1 MEINIKKEY
10 FKYIENYYDI
20 DFTKIEFN
28 KRYEVEGKLWEL
40 WLVVESLKKQE
51 LKVNELTIS
60 QKLDLL
66 SELGDFL
73 LKNKLIMWFLDKVDK
88 IKAMI

>member
-66 SELGDFL
+66 SGLGDFL

>member
-20 DFTKIEFN
+20 DFKTIEFS

-51 LKVNELTIS
+51 LKKNELITEE
-60 QKLDLL
+60 KLYLL
-66 SELGDFL
+66 QNFNDYLV
-73 LKNKLIMWFLDKVDK
+73 KIKLIEWFLNKINT
-88 IKAMI
+88 IKASL

>member
-40 WLVVESLKKQE
+40 WLVVENLKKQE

-66 SELGDFL
+66 SGLGDFL

-88 IKAMI
+88 IKAVI

>member
-10 FKYIENYYDI
+10 FKYIENCYDI
-20 DFTKIEFN
+20 DFIKIEFS

-60 QKLDLL
+60 QKLNLL
-66 SELGDFL
+66 SGLGDFL

>member
-1 MEINIKKEY
+1 MDIKKEY
-10 FKYIENYYDI
+10 FKYIENTYDI
-20 DFTKIEFN
+20 DFTKIEFD

-66 SELGDFL
+66 IGFSDFL
-73 LKNKLIMWFLDKVDK
+73 LKNKLIMWFFDKIDK
-88 IKAMI
+88 IKASI

>member
-20 DFTKIEFN
+20 DFTKIEFS

-40 WLVVESLKKQE
+40 
-51 LKVNELTIS
+51 
-60 QKLDLL
+60 
-66 SELGDFL
+66 
-73 LKNKLIMWFLDKVDK
+73 
-88 IKAMI
+88 